1 MKNMKIKILAVS
13 ASVVMFASCL
23 KEATMNTDPSQ
34 ATNVIELANTG
45 DNLAPSGIAGYYTD
59 LGVLAAGDSA
69 KFNINV
75 HYTGPG
81 TAPADIVVTLGTD
94 QASLTKFNTDNGTAK
109 EVPPAT
115 VASFPTT
122 VTIKK
127 GTSQTTVKAT
137 IVLSADFNFNKAYAL
152 PIKITAVSSGLISGN
167 YAASVYS
174 FGVRNKYDGVYKMK
188 GYHTR
193 VPYNYPY
200 SNITMEMRTLGAT
213 SVGFYW
219 PDAGSWGHPI
229 GVGVGSV
236 SWYGSSIAPVVVF
249 DAASNAVTNV
259 YNQGGSTPISIYTG
273 AGSGQGRQAADKTM
287 YIYFRYNANDARGFL
302 DTLTYVGPR

>member
-1 MKNMKIKILAVS
+1 MKIKILAVG
-13 ASVVMFASCL
+13 ASVFMFASCL

-34 ATNVIELANTG
+34 ATNVIELNNSG
-45 DNLAPSGIAGYYTD
+45 DNIAPSGIAGYYED
-59 LGVLAAGDSA
+59 LGVLSAGDSA

-81 TAPADIVVTLGTD
+81 TAPTDITVSLATD
-94 QASLTKFNTDNGTAK
+94 AASLATYNATNGTSL
-109 EVPPAT
+109 EVPPAS
-115 VASFPTT
+115 VASFPTS
-122 VTIKK
+122 VIIKK
-127 GTSQTTVKAT
+127 GTSQTTVSAT
-137 IVLSADFNFNKAYAL
+137 VKLSTDFNFNKAYGI
-152 PIKITAVSSGLISGN
+152 PVKITTVSSGLISGN

-174 FGVRNKYDGVYKMK
+174 FGVRNKYDGVYTLK

-193 VPYNYPY
+193 VPYNFPY
-200 SNITMEMRTLGAT
+200 SNITMEMRTVGAT
-213 SVGFYW
+213 AVGFYW
-219 PDAGSWGHPI
+219 PAAGSWGHPI

-236 SWYGSSIAPVVVF
+236 SWYGSAIAPVVVF
-249 DAASNAVTNV
+249 NATTNLVTSV
-259 YNQGGSTPISIYTG
+259 YNQGGATPIDIYTG

>member
-1 MKNMKIKILAVS
+1 MKNMKIKILAVG
-13 ASVVMFASCL
+13 ASVIMFASCL

-34 ATNVIELANTG
+34 ATNVIELNNSG
-45 DNLAPSGIAGYYTD
+45 DNIAPSGIAGYYED
-59 LGVLAAGDSA
+59 LGVLAAGDTA

-81 TAPADIVVTLGTD
+81 TAPADIVVTLATD
-94 QASLTKFNTDNGTAK
+94 ANSLATYNTANGTTL
-109 EVPPAT
+109 ETPPAT
-115 VASFPTT
+115 VASFPTS

-127 GTSQTTVKAT
+127 GTSQTTVSAVVK
-137 IVLSADFNFNKAYAL
+137 LSADFNFNKAYAL

-174 FGVRNKYDGVYKMK
+174 FGVRNKYDGVYKLS

-193 VPYNYPY
+193 VPYNFPY
-200 SNITMEMRTLGAT
+200 SNITMEMRTVGAT
-213 SVGFYW
+213 AVGFYW
-219 PDAGSWGHPI
+219 PDAGSFGHPI

-236 SWYGSSIAPVVVF
+236 SWYGSAIAPVVVF
-249 DAASNAVTNV
+249 DAATNVVSNV

-287 YIYFRYNANDARGFL
+287 YIYWRYNANDARGFL
-302 DTLTYVGPR
+302 DTLKYVGPR